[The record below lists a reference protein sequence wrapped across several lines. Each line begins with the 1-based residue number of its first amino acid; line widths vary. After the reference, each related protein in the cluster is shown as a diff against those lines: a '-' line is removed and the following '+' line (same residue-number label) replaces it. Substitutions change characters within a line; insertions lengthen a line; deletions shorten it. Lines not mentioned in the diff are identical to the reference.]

1 MFSDKKGKLRDV
13 CANAIATLKRPS
25 LTTLADKSTSYLANF
40 DEEERFP
47 HYQFDGSE
55 VLGRIAMDEWK
66 TQNSE
71 HRSRELIQPGAKTL
85 EDIERAIEAY
95 LQKKG
100 VQRDLEGCAKLLVQ
114 RRRLRTE
121 DLSRWERYAT
131 TSYYLRSEG
140 ISEKTRF
147 NMSLDF

>member
-1 MFSDKKGKLRDV
+1 M
-13 CANAIATLKRPS
+13 
-25 LTTLADKSTSYLANF
+25 SYLASF
-40 DEEERFP
+40 GKEERFP

-55 VLGRIAMDEWK
+55 ILGKIAMDEWN
-66 TQNSE
+66 TQKSG
-71 HRSRELIQPGAKTL
+71 HSSRELRQPRAKTL
-85 EDIERAIEAY
+85 EDIERAVEAY

-121 DLSRWERYAT
+121 DSSRWERYAT

-140 ISEKTRF
+140 ICEKTHF